1 MSYGQNQPWGLLPI
15 RNLGSSTWNGQVT
28 PYFIESGY
36 ANNIFKG
43 DLVYQGADGYIH
55 NLSDLALATY
65 PSAQA
70 LGVFWG
76 CSFQTSVATNPI
88 DPASPGRAYWPAGTT
103 TLNAVPATCFI
114 IDDPNIIYNVQSGST
129 GVPFNGLG
137 GTASVTYTYVTGST
151 TNPSGNTNTGA
162 SSLIL
167 NAGSIAT
174 TTGLN
179 LRLRAFVPVAG
190 NDPGIPYNNV
200 EVLIQNH
207 SLAQRAAGL

>member
-28 PYFIESGY
+28 PYFIASGY

-43 DLVYQGADGYIH
+43 DLVFQGADGFIH
-55 NLSDLALATY
+55 NFSEYGVSPATQ
-65 PSAQA
+65 AA

-88 DPASPGRAYWPAGTT
+88 DPASPGRAYWPAGTV
-103 TLNAVPATCFI
+103 TLNNVNATAFI
-114 IDDPNIIYNVQSGST
+114 IDDPNVIYNVQSDAT
-129 GVPFNGLG
+129 GVPFSALG
-137 GTASVTYTYVTGST
+137 DNATVTYTASP
-151 TNPSGNTNTGA
+151 NPTGNTNTGA
-162 SSLIL
+162 SSMVL
-167 NAGSIAT
+167 NATSGIGHEAT
-174 TTGLN
+174 RT
-179 LRLRAFVPVAG
+179 LRMRALVPVPG
-190 NDPGIPYNNV
+190 NDSGIAYNNV